1 MKTGKTSCRKRR
13 FDRIGALLA
22 LAEAQ
27 NARSLNRKECRIYQ
41 CSLCGGA
48 YHLTSETIEQYEMN
62 KELNSRI

>member
-1 MKTGKTSCRKRR
+1 M
-13 FDRIGALLA
+13 LA
-22 LAEAQ
+22 LAKAQ